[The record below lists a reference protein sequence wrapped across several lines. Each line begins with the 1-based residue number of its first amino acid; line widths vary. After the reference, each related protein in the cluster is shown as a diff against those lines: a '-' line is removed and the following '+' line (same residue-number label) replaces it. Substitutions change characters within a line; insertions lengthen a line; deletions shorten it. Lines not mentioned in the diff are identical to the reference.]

1 MLNGKKAE
9 RAKRKIMNTMNKIS
23 ILIDTCFKTLL
34 VLLLLCL
41 GNYLS
46 ALNKQNYEMITK
58 NQELM
63 EEIKELL
70 ADKSG
75 DFEFNFPEQSSS
87 WMDK

>member
-1 MLNGKKAE
+1 
-9 RAKRKIMNTMNKIS
+9 
-23 ILIDTCFKTLL
+23 
-34 VLLLLCL
+34 
-41 GNYLS
+41 
-46 ALNKQNYEMITK
+46 MITK